1 MDLLENMGAFVRV
14 VERGSFSAAARELGM
29 GQPAVSKQVRALEQ
43 YLGGP
48 LFARSTRQLSLT
60 DQGRRFYDQCRE
72 ILAHIEAA
80 ALSFSSGH
88 ERIAGPIRL
97 AAPVSYGRLCAVPL
111 IGEFMKRHPD
121 VAIDLRLSDHN
132 EDLLKENIDL
142 AIRIGA
148 VRSEGLVAVP
158 LGASTRYVYAAPAY
172 LHRRGTPRAPDG
184 LADHNCIGFTL
195 LEHYDRW
202 RFKRASEEIDVSIK
216 GNLTS
221 NSSEAIREMV
231 LAGLGISLSPKW
243 LFATDVEQGKVLTVL
258 DDYQTT
264 ALPVSAVLS
273 PERRHSAR
281 VMAFV
286 DFLREHART

>member
-14 VERGSFSAAARELGM
+14 VERGSFFAAARELGM

-60 DQGRRFYDQCRE
+60 DRGRRFYDQSQE
-72 ILAHIEAA
+72 ILAHVEAA
-80 ALSFSSGH
+80 TLSFSSGH

-97 AAPVSYGRLCAVPL
+97 ATPVSYGRLCAVPL

-158 LGASTRYVYAAPAY
+158 LGASTRYVYAAPAI
-172 LHRRGTPRAPDG
+172 
-184 LADHNCIGFTL
+184 CIVAG
-195 LEHYDRW
+195 H
-202 RFKRASEEIDVSIK
+202 RASPTGS
-216 GNLTS
+216 
-221 NSSEAIREMV
+221 
-231 LAGLGISLSPKW
+231 
-243 LFATDVEQGKVLTVL
+243 
-258 DDYQTT
+258 QTT
-264 ALPVSAVLS
+264 TTSASLCWS
-273 PERRHSAR
+273 TMTGGASSAPR
-281 VMAFV
+281 KKLMFQSKV
-286 DFLREHART
+286 T